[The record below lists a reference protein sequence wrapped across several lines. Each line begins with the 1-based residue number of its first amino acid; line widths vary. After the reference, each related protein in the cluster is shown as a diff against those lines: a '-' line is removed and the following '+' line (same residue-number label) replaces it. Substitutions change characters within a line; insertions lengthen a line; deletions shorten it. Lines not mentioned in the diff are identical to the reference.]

1 MQATLNINYAAQA
14 NIAANKANEIV
25 RREATQ
31 KIIMFVAILTCL
43 VAAVNL

>member
-1 MQATLNINYAAQA
+1 MQAILNINYTSSSNTATKQA
-14 NIAANKANEIV
+14 EAIIRK
-25 RREATQ
+25 EATQ